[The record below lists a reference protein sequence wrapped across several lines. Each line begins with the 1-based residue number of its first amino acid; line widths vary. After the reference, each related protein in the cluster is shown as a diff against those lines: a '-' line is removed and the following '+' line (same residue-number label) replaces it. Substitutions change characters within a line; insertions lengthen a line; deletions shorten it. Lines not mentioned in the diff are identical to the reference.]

1 MATQPSD
8 TKEKSSLPSNKAA
21 TWQLPQSRPVPCQG
35 RGPVRAG
42 AGLAEGRDR
51 GRGRSAVSAIYIIE
65 IHLHAF
71 LTVGARSESK
81 HAGLQEVTQ
90 HSNSETVPTMTSPRA
105 DDIMTFTPWLLTTNI
120 NTRVKVT
127 FSDSVWHFTSVNNK
141 DQNRQQRWPTC

>member
-1 MATQPSD
+1 MSGA
-8 TKEKSSLPSNKAA
+8 
-21 TWQLPQSRPVPCQG
+21 
-35 RGPVRAG
+35 GPVRAG

-51 GRGRSAVSAIYIIE
+51 GRGRSAVSGIYIIE
-65 IHLHAF
+65 IHLHAV

-81 HAGLQEVTQ
+81 HAGLQEVMQ

-120 NTRVKVT
+120 NTGVKVT

-141 DQNRQQRWPTC
+141 DQNRQQRWLTC